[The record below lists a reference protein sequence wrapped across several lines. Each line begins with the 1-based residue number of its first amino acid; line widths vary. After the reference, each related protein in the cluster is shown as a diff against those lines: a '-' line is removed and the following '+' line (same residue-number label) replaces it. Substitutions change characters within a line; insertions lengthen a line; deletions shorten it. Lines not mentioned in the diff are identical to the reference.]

1 MTNLYANL
9 PKSMPN
15 EVFEDIVST
24 SNLRIERIL
33 SYGHSS
39 PEVGWYDQS
48 ENEWVL
54 VLKGQGVLEFE
65 DGRTITLSE
74 GDHININA
82 GVKHKVQSTTQI
94 RLLFGWLCFIASR
107 RALTAT
113 NNSERYHD

>member
-9 PKSMPN
+9 PESLAN

-39 PEVGWYDQS
+39 PDVGWYDQS

-65 DGRTITLSE
+65 DGRTVTLSE

-82 GVKHKVQSTTQI
+82 GVKHKVQSTAPDKITV
-94 RLLFGWLCFIASR
+94 WLAVFYS
-107 RALTAT
+107 
-113 NNSERYHD
+113 